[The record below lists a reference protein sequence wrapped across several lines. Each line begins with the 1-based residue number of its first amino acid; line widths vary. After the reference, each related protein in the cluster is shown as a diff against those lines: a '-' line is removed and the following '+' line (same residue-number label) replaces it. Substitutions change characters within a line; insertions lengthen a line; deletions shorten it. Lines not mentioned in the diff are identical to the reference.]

1 MTLSDTQNTDYSV
14 MSGQYIPFILY
25 NHDIVIVVKIFSI
38 NLSDNE
44 MFVYINSY
52 VFDNELKENIRS

>member
-44 MFVYINSY
+44 MFV
-52 VFDNELKENIRS
+52 L